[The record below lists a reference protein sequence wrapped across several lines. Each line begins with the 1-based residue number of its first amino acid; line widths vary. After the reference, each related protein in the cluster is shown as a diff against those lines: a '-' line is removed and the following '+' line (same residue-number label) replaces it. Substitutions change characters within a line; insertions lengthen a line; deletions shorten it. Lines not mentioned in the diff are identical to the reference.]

1 MCLDNRQNFRNIK
14 IIFRNMM
21 FLIDSCTIIQA
32 NTQMTL
38 TLHFLSLISLTVVR
52 KSISRS
58 SKSVERKRV
67 WYILR
72 LWLIST
78 FLDPKKN
85 QIFWQKCQISPF
97 FSPCTSLFWSFYEVF
112 TSEKFRSLQ
121 TVLQINFV
129 FHLKR
134 EKPHSLKQ

>member
-67 WYILR
+67 WYIQAVTSPVAYFH
-72 LWLIST
+72 IFGS
-78 FLDPKKN
+78 KKESN
-85 QIFWQKCQISPF
+85 LLAKVPDFTIF
-97 FSPCTSLFWSFYEVF
+97 
-112 TSEKFRSLQ
+112 
-121 TVLQINFV
+121 
-129 FHLKR
+129 
-134 EKPHSLKQ
+134 